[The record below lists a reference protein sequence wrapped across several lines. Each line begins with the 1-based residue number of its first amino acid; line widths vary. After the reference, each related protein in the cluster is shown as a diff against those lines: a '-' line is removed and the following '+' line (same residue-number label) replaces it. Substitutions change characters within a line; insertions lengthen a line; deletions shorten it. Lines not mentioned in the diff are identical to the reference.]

1 MYSNFLLFFVT
12 LNCQNNLYIVDEVWY
27 NEQTVNKISFEVF
40 ILIGFYNY
48 TVWLTYIGML
58 SSVVGIT
65 LAVGGHPVAAVVCL
79 MFSGLCD
86 MFDGIVAR
94 TKKDRT
100 EEERNYGIQLDSL
113 SDVVCF
119 GVLPVVIGCT
129 IGANAWWQIAIMAL
143 FALCG
148 LIRLA
153 YYNVT
158 EETRQ
163 KTETGKR
170 KYYLGVPITTSSL
183 SVPLLFCFRGLLGTA
198 FPYAYTAL
206 LFVNGAFY
214 ILPIQVKK
222 PGKTGL
228 AIMLLLGIVFA
239 AAILISHYI

>member
-1 MYSNFLLFFVT
+1 M
-12 LNCQNNLYIVDEVWY
+12 
-27 NEQTVNKISFEVF
+27 
-40 ILIGFYNY
+40 IGFYNY

-58 SSVVGIT
+58 SSVIGIGFAGSGRIT
-65 LAVGGHPVAAVVCL
+65 AAVICL

-100 EEERNYGIQLDSL
+100 EEEKRYGIQLDSL

-119 GVLPVVIGCT
+119 GVLPFAIGYNS
-129 IGANAWWQIAIMAL
+129 GADKWWQIAIMAL

-163 KTETGKR
+163 QQTSEKR
-170 KYYLGVPITTSSL
+170 KAYLGVPITSSAL
-183 SVPLLFCFRGLLGTA
+183 TVPLMYCFRNLLGSA
-198 FPYAYTAL
+198 FPLAYTL
-206 LFVNGAFY
+206 LLLVNGAMFVTPVQ
-214 ILPIQVKK
+214 IKK
-222 PGKTGL
+222 PGKCGL
-228 AIMLLLGIVFA
+228 AAMLVTGVAFTVCIVIFK
-239 AAILISHYI
+239 